1 MRKENIKEKKQE
13 LHEMQASI
21 VATESRIDW
30 LAREITNFKRDTSIL
45 RLKLLERKQKDEL
58 KRTKIMFHTVQNRLI
73 GLGLGP
79 IYTIQ
84 KAAHIK
90 TNQYSN

>member
-1 MRKENIKEKKQE
+1 MKKEKKQE

-21 VATESRIDW
+21 VSTQSRIDW
-30 LAREITNFKRDTSIL
+30 LDREITNFKRDTSIL
-45 RLKLLERKQKDEL
+45 KLKVLERKQKEEL
-58 KRTKIMFHTVQNRLI
+58 KRSTIKFHTLQNRLI

-79 IYTIQ
+79 IYTMQ
-84 KAAHIK
+84 RPSHIK

>member
-1 MRKENIKEKKQE
+1 MKSKEKKQE
-13 LHEMQASI
+13 LHEVQASI
-21 VATESRIDW
+21 VNTQFRLDW
-30 LAREITNFKRDTSIL
+30 LNREITNFKRDTSIL
-45 RLKLLERKQKDEL
+45 RLKILERKQKEDL
-58 KRTKIMFHTVQNRLI
+58 KKSTIKFHTLQNRLI